1 MVTQSSNRFDAL
13 DTVKADEVSDT
24 LIELGSILDRGS
36 LLNLLDR
43 ANGCSADSSHCGW
56 LGRVDQ
62 PRSNSPVRFRTRG
75 GGQIAKSRV

>member
-36 LLNLLDR
+36 L
-43 ANGCSADSSHCGW
+43 
-56 LGRVDQ
+56 
-62 PRSNSPVRFRTRG
+62 
-75 GGQIAKSRV
+75 